1 MTAPRPTRVRR
12 RKQTGMERWRA
23 VRRRIPTIPLPDQG
37 VAGRGVR
44 VGTTRHV
51 SGLALLFVAGGMLV
65 SGLVELGAGDE
76 GPAVLLAAGITAV
89 VAVALWWPT
98 RPGSLDHT
106 AVFTAVGATWVFASV
121 FGALPYLL
129 AGTFAVDGRPW
140 AVVLADALFES
151 VSGFSATGSTVF
163 GAHNPVE
170 AQGTGVL
177 LYRQLTQWAGGMGI
191 VVLVVMVLPA
201 LRSSGLGLI
210 DAESPG
216 MGIDRLAPRIKTTAA
231 WFWLV
236 YLALTGIVAVGLLV
250 AGMGP
255 FDAVAHA
262 LTTAST
268 GGFSTKDASIGH
280 WDSAA
285 VEGVL
290 VVAMLLGGASFALHS
305 TALRERRFRYWR
317 DREFRAY
324 VVVLALSAAAI
335 TLLLVRGDAAGD
347 GMGVGRALRS
357 AAFNVASLGTSTGYG
372 NATGTG
378 TSGDY
383 TAWASG
389 PQMVLLLLLVFGG
402 CTGSTSGGVKVMRL
416 RVGMAHA
423 YRTLRSL
430 RKPRALLPVRLG
442 PTILPESIVE
452 RVAGFMVVYGLL
464 VVTGTV
470 VVAAL
475 GTDLVTAFS
484 GVISALGNMGPALG
498 EAGPT
503 ASYADAIPTP
513 ARVVLSVLMLIGRL
527 EIFPMLLMLVAPYRR
542 VRTASGHAIG
552 AVQERFDRSG

>member
-1 MTAPRPTRVRR
+1 
-12 RKQTGMERWRA
+12 MERWRA
-23 VRRRIPTIPLPDQG
+23 VRRRIPAIPLPDRG
-37 VAGRGVR
+37 VAGRGVWA
-44 VGTTRHV
+44 GTTRHV

-65 SGLVELGAGDE
+65 AGLVELGAGDE
-76 GPAVLLAAGITAV
+76 GPAVLLASGITA
-89 VAVALWWPT
+89 AVALVLWWPT
-98 RPGSLDHT
+98 RPGALDQT
-106 AVFTAVGATWVFASV
+106 AVFTAVGTTWLVASV
-121 FGALPYLL
+121 IGALPYLL

-151 VSGFSATGSTVF
+151 VSGYTATGSTVF
-163 GAHNPVE
+163 GAHNPIE

-177 LYRQLTQWAGGMGI
+177 LYRHLTQWAGGMGI

-210 DAESPG
+210 DAEAPG

-236 YLALTGIVAVGLLV
+236 YLALTGLVTVGLLM
-250 AGMGP
+250 AGMGL
-255 FDAVAHA
+255 FDAVSHA
-262 LTTAST
+262 MSAAST
-268 GGFSTKDASIGH
+268 GGFSPRDASLGH
-280 WDSAA
+280 WDSATI
-285 VEGVL
+285 ESVL

-305 TALRERRFRYWR
+305 AALRERRFGYWR

-324 VVVLALSAAAI
+324 VAVLGIAATLI
-335 TLLLVRGDAAGD
+335 TLLLVDD
-347 GMGVGRALRS
+347 GMGIGRAVRS
-357 AAFNVASLGTSTGYG
+357 AAFNVVALGTSTGFG

-378 TSGDY
+378 SPGDF

-423 YRTLRSL
+423 YRTLRGL

-503 ASYADAIPTP
+503 ASYADAVPTP

-542 VRTASGHAIG
+542 IRTTSGHAIG
-552 AVQERFDRSG
+552 AVRDRMDPSRN